1 MISDEV
7 LKYLNGFLLTILKNY
22 EDLFDPSS
30 FSDNTVK
37 HMKKLTKHLLIGLVA
52 GAIALPA
59 LAQDMPGEGKTV
71 RFARSDSLGASYVQ
85 T

>member
-30 FSDNTVK
+30 FSDNA
-37 HMKKLTKHLLIGLVA
+37 LCVA
-52 GAIALPA
+52 
-59 LAQDMPGEGKTV
+59 
-71 RFARSDSLGASYVQ
+71 S
-85 T
+85 

>member
-1 MISDEV
+1 
-7 LKYLNGFLLTILKNY
+7 
-22 EDLFDPSS
+22 
-30 FSDNTVK
+30 
-37 HMKKLTKHLLIGLVA
+37 MKKLTKHLLIGLVA